1 MKSGASLKG
10 WRKLVDRILLESDAP
25 FTKGSNEKYTIA
37 FNDEIYKYI
46 GELYHQKIA
55 VVRKRV
61 KANFA
66 EVLKIVTIE
75 IRFCDIE
82 VKNG

>member
-10 WRKLVDRILLESDAP
+10 WRKLVDRILLESDAS

-46 GELYHQKIA
+46 GELYHQENA

-75 IRFCDIE
+75 IKFCDIE
-82 VKNG
+82 VKNS